1 MIDWFIYA
9 FILGFAGSFHCVGMC
24 GAIALSLPVKHLNK
38 SQKRTGILLYNLG
51 RITTYAIIGIIFGI
65 LGRAIFLGGL
75 QQALSIFAGVII
87 LFFVISNFIAKK
99 SWQPKFI
106 TKFQFFIQNFLS
118 KAIVKKNTLS
128 TFSIGFF
135 NGWLPCG
142 MVYFA
147 LAAALSTGNI
157 LQSVLFMIFF
167 GLGTVPLMILVSYFG
182 LFINISLRNTIKK
195 AMPIF
200 MFCIGILFVLR
211 GLNLNIPYISPT
223 IDNNAA
229 RTMSCH

>member
-1 MIDWFIYA
+1 
-9 FILGFAGSFHCVGMC
+9 
-24 GAIALSLPVKHLNK
+24 
-38 SQKRTGILLYNLG
+38 
-51 RITTYAIIGIIFGI
+51 
-65 LGRAIFLGGL
+65 
-75 QQALSIFAGVII
+75 
-87 LFFVISNFIAKK
+87 
-99 SWQPKFI
+99 
-106 TKFQFFIQNFLS
+106 
-118 KAIVKKNTLS
+118 
-128 TFSIGFF
+128 
-135 NGWLPCG
+135 

-200 MFCIGILFVLR
+200 MFCIGVLFVFR